1 MTKCKR
7 VLSLLLCCIMTFA
20 LLGGTV
26 LTASAASVSSSLGYD
41 QPENSGDYAYWS
53 GSKVVKSS
61 STTKNEVK
69 WMQVALN
76 YCISKEGLSA
86 TKLTVDGS
94 FGPASKNATIKFQK
108 ATGLTA
114 DGSFGPSAIK
124 KMKAVL
130 NDGKATFK
138 TTTLTTTEGS
148 WLWPTSLRRLSCGF
162 ADNYYHTSHWHR
174 GVDIPTS
181 LDSDVYASK
190 SGTVALVVGDTS
202 SRGKYVVI
210 DHGDGYYSEYQHLKS
225 ISVKQGDAVKQGQ
238 VIAKTGATNGTK
250 NGGAAHL
257 HFEIMYLGKAGLG
270 SKYTS
275 YWNSYSYYVN
285 TNPANSDKVYCT
297 KSNSSFVI
305 RQQQGNGIKTANLVK
320 TNNVAAYG
328 VYCYDTNGI
337 YYTFK

>member
-1 MTKCKR
+1 MEKIKK
-7 VLSLLLCCIMTFA
+7 LLALCLCLITIFSMMSIS
-20 LLGGTV
+20 V
-26 LTASAASVSSSLGYD
+26 SAASVSSSLGYD

-61 STTKNEVK
+61 STTKNEIK
-69 WMQVALN
+69 WMQAALN
-76 YCISKEGLSA
+76 YCIQKEGLSA

-114 DGSFGPSAIK
+114 DGSFGPSTIK
-124 KMKAVL
+124 KMKTVL

-138 TTTLTTTEGS
+138 ASTLTTTEGS

-174 GVDIPTS
+174 GIDIPTAS
-181 LDSDVYASK
+181 GSDVYASK

-225 ISVKQGDAVKQGQ
+225 ISVKKGDAVKQGQ

-250 NGGAAHL
+250 KGGAAHL
-257 HFEIMYLGKAGLG
+257 HFEIMYLGKTGLG

-297 KSNSSFVI
+297 KSNSSFKI
-305 RQQQGNGIKTANLVK
+305 RQQQGNGIRTANLVK
-320 TNNVAAYG
+320 TNNAATYG

-337 YYTFK
+337 NYTFK